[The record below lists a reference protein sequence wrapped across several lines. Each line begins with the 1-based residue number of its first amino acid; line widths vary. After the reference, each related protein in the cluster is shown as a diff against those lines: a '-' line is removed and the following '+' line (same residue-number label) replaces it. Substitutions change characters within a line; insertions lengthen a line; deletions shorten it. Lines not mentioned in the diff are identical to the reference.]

1 MKVTP
6 HIDALHHTLLK
17 DTLLALCVPGELKM
31 KQKMRTMTMKLRL
44 ELVWTPMMMNLP
56 EKGLMRKTVEH
67 WLLTQ
72 TCWPTFST
80 NWGSVAATQQGPLGQ
95 RPHGAVWQQHSVWQE
110 GWVSQ
115 SLDDYCPL
123 SFLPIEWV
131 IGSFRQVYT
140 CCYLTLKQHRS
151 CKIIFF
157 KFPLL
162 NHAGNHVWT
171 NGCQHEAKSTSP
183 AGNVFWKS
191 TAWKRQVVQ
200 DVTMCPRSD
209 MFKPNSGNKKL
220 RMEAALT
227 DIQEAKQVLWLSLSW
242 SFHNLIYLESVYY
255 FDVCFPCHVLID
267 LQKVN
272 FSIRLTINVPTNPLN
287 PFEATAGTD
296 LVKKCVQGLVAGTT
310 VDRLA
315 LVDAYGYDAF
325 PALSTL
331 EARLG
336 SKHWAE
342 PTPTLKTLHVSS
354 LGLSRSTDKSF
365 PLTTSDVKCRCL
377 VIIWTGLI
385 LGRLN
390 FIPHDTSNAIKVM
403 MIQFY
408 VSLRVS
414 PSIWILSIA

>member
-1 MKVTP
+1 MPFITLCSKTP
-6 HIDALHHTLLK
+6 CLLFVSQGNK
-17 DTLLALCVPGELKM
+17 RWSKRWGRWRWSWDWNWCERRWWWTCRRRAWCGRRWNTGCWLKHVD
-31 KQKMRTMTMKLRL
+31 RL
-44 ELVWTPMMMNLP
+44 SA
-56 EKGLMRKTVEH
+56 
-67 WLLTQ
+67 Q
-72 TCWPTFST
+72 I
-80 NWGSVAATQQGPLGQ
+80 WGSVAATQQGPLGQ

-123 SFLPIEWV
+123 SFKKIEWV
-131 IGSFRQVYT
+131 IGSFRQIYT

-151 CKIIFF
+151 CKIILF

-336 SKHWAE
+336 SKHWADSWLVPE
-342 PTPTLKTLHVSS
+342 HWQKF
-354 LGLSRSTDKSF
+354 STYNF
-365 PLTTSDVKCRCL
+365 
-377 VIIWTGLI
+377 WYE
-385 LGRLN
+385 LN
-390 FIPHDTSNAIKVM
+390 W
-403 MIQFY
+403 Y
-408 VSLRVS
+408 
-414 PSIWILSIA
+414 